1 MTSTLGVLSALLAV
15 ALVVAV
21 LVVARLRRR
30 LALAEAMVRQLEED
44 LDAAL
49 RPRPPVSPA
58 ERAMRALVGT
68 AARVRERGVAGMLSS
83 SLDDLAAW
91 ASDEQS
97 DILQVAAPDGTV
109 TLLFSDIED
118 STRPGSGSSPRTTPS
133 CGRWSTSDGDES

>member
-1 MTSTLGVLSALLAV
+1 MTSTLGVLCALLAV

-49 RPRPPVSPA
+49 RPRPPVSSA

-91 ASDEQS
+91 ASS
-97 DILQVAAPDGTV
+97 PTSCRSPHPTAP
-109 TLLFSDIED
+109 
-118 STRPGSGSSPRTTPS
+118 
-133 CGRWSTSDGDES
+133 